1 MRYRVKALGAKG
13 SVEVTRVEAPDRA
26 SAAALVRGRGSTVVA
41 VGLDLGFG
49 HGMAPRR
56 PRFQLTLFAQ
66 QFIALLNAGLGTVE
80 ALEAIAAETEGPSG
94 EPLRGVLTHV
104 RSGLSLSDALAQ
116 QPAAFPPLFVAT
128 VRASERTGSLQEALG
143 RFVDY
148 TTQVDRVRAKVVSA
162 SIYPALLA
170 VTGGLVA
177 LFLLF
182 YVVPRFGQIY
192 DDLGGEMP
200 VLSQWLMRWGRFL
213 SAHALPA
220 LALLS
225 AVPVV
230 VGVTLAQ
237 PPVRRW
243 LWRRLWALPR
253 LGHVLRI
260 YQLTRF
266 YRTVGM
272 LLRGGMP
279 ALTGLDLAR
288 DLLDPAL
295 KPAADA
301 VRRRVNEGG
310 SLSAALAAE
319 GLTTPMAAS
328 MLRVGEHS
336 GDLGTMMDRVA
347 ALYEEQMARWVDT
360 TTRLFE
366 PLLLA
371 AIGIVI
377 GAIGVLLYL
386 PVFELASQLQ

>member
-1 MRYRVKALGAKG
+1 MRYRVKALGANG

-49 HGMAPRR
+49 HGMPPRR

-116 QPAAFPPLFVAT
+116 QPAVFPPLFVAT

-148 TTQVDRVRAKVVSA
+148 TSQVDRVRAKVVSA

-253 LGHVLRI
+253 LGHALRI

-295 KPAADA
+295 KPAAEA

-366 PLLLA
+366 PLLMA

-377 GAIGVLLYL
+377 GAIVVLLYL